1 MKKVSVCI
9 PCYNEEKNV
18 VTAYER
24 VKKVMETQDNYE
36 WEIIFE
42 DNASKDDTVSILREL
57 AASDERV
64 KVILNTRNFGP
75 YRSAKNCCFSATGD
89 AVVSVACDMQD
100 PPELIPEFLKYWEQ
114 GYPLVLGQK
123 LSSKEN
129 PVKYK
134 LRSLYYKIIKTFSD
148 VPQTEQITGF
158 GVVDRKVWQQIKEL
172 DEPEMAFRNLV
183 AELGYEMKKIPYEQE
198 KRKAGK
204 SSYNVWRYLDFAIT
218 SLVRTSFVPLRLA
231 TIMGMFCAFVS
242 FIIGVVYLIYKLI
255 YWDSFVVGMAPLVI
269 GIFFLGSIQLFFIGL
284 LGEYIGVILRK
295 VTKRPIVVEKERINF

>member
-9 PCYNEEKNV
+9 PCYNEEKNIE
-18 VTAYER
+18 TAYER
-24 VKKVMETQDNYE
+24 VKKVLETLDHYE

-42 DNASKDDTVSILREL
+42 DNASKDDTVSILRKL
-57 AASDERV
+57 ADSDKRV

-89 AVVSVACDMQD
+89 AVICIACDMQD
-100 PPELIPEFLKYWEQ
+100 PPELIPEFLKYWEE
-114 GYPLVLGQK
+114 GYLLVLGQK
-123 LSSKEN
+123 LSSKES

-158 GVVDRKVWQQIKEL
+158 GIVDRKVYQQVKEL

-183 AELGYEMKKIPYEQE
+183 AELGYEVKKIPYEQE
-198 KRKAGK
+198 KRKEGK
-204 SSYNVWRYLDFAIT
+204 SSYNIWRYLDFAIT

-231 TIMGMFCAFVS
+231 TLLGVFCS
-242 FIIGVVYLIYKLI
+242 FISFVIGVVYLIYKLI
-255 YWDSFVVGMAPLVI
+255 YWDSFMVGMAPLVI
-269 GIFFLGSIQLFFIGL
+269 GIFFFGSVQLFFIGL
-284 LGEYIGVILRK
+284 LGEYIGMILRK